1 MKFKNPFEN
10 KSESNV
16 KENYQNKI
24 TTTKSEFSIWRLIFF
39 VVFALLMMS
48 IFFFFSGGIT
58 YFLMN
63 NEDMTKFESNI
74 DQTLFNT
81 DAFTGEYLS
90 RAFKIFT
97 GLFFIAFGVIVIFL
111 LIINGTKNVSTW
123 IMRCFITHCTYFIP
137 SIALTLGILYMYNF
151 GENTIGYSWLC
162 IREKVNYITT
172 FLYPQEFPVSFQNNE
187 STDKTFDH
195 VLDYFITRFGL
206 HNFVEEFDKFSN
218 SDKDSEYENIVM
230 KNNNDETKQLLK
242 NTMASAVLEK
252 YCVGHAFI
260 TSLVAVLSGM
270 FVISQHEKPKKGMS
284 KL

>member
-1 MKFKNPFEN
+1 
-10 KSESNV
+10 
-16 KENYQNKI
+16 
-24 TTTKSEFSIWRLIFF
+24 
-39 VVFALLMMS
+39 
-48 IFFFFSGGIT
+48 
-58 YFLMN
+58 
-63 NEDMTKFESNI
+63 
-74 DQTLFNT
+74 
-81 DAFTGEYLS
+81 
-90 RAFKIFT
+90 
-97 GLFFIAFGVIVIFL
+97 
-111 LIINGTKNVSTW
+111 
-123 IMRCFITHCTYFIP
+123 
-137 SIALTLGILYMYNF
+137 
-151 GENTIGYSWLC
+151 
-162 IREKVNYITT
+162 
-172 FLYPQEFPVSFQNNE
+172 
-187 STDKTFDH
+187 TFDH